1 MMIEP
6 SRSKNVVLV
15 VDDEPFIRMN
25 AMDMLEDA
33 GFSVLESAD
42 ADDALS
48 VLAKHPEIGVLFTD
62 INMPGTMDGLD
73 LARRVHELR
82 PAVHLIITSG
92 KVRPSVAEIP
102 DSGQFIEKPYQ
113 QDKFIR
119 LIEAAIGI

>member
-1 MMIEP
+1 MMSEP

-33 GFSVLESAD
+33 GFSVLEAAD

-102 DSGQFIEKPYQ
+102 DSGKFIEKPYQ

-119 LIEAAIGI
+119 LIEAAVGI